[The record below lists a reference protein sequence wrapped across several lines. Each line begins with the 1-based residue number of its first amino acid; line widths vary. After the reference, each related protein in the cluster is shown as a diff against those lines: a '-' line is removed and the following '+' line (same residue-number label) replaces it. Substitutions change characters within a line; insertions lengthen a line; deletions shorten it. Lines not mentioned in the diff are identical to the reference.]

1 MRGAQVYTSKC
12 VCVCV
17 CVCVYIFFMTLI
29 LVGKSMQKIQDIT
42 WRKNLLQ

>member
-1 MRGAQVYTSKC
+1 MRGAQVYTSK
-12 VCVCV
+12 CVCV